1 MHRLLQ
7 LRGRFTRWPLA
18 AFVCLFICLSPVGA
32 AESAVD
38 DAAVG
43 DDMPDR
49 LPDDNPPAAAFGR
62 LPLRPNALPDD
73 VNDMLE
79 RHARSLVLREALT
92 DERAQRRLLR
102 RVRREV
108 TELLSTEGYFTPTV
122 EIDGDPP
129 ALVIEP
135 GPRAVI
141 GRVDIEFE
149 GAVAEAERAERRD
162 ELRRSW
168 RLAEGQPFRQSDW
181 SSAKQNLLDTLTS
194 LDYAAGAL
202 VESQAEVDAAAARV
216 DLRLR
221 LDSGPAFRF
230 GDIEATGL
238 ALHDLDLV
246 RRYSTV
252 RAGDPYSTDALL
264 AFERALLSSPY
275 FGSAQISVDRDP
287 AAAAATPVRIAV
299 AEASS
304 RRLSFGAGLSSNT
317 GYRAEVAWSDNNLFK
332 RSWLFNTAVRLEQLR
347 QIAFADVLLPPAAD
361 GYRDSFGALAE
372 NADIQDLVTKRVGI
386 GAVRARIRGN
396 IEIRHSISLQREQRE
411 IDGLVTST
419 QKSLALN
426 TSWTWREVD
435 DPFDPRSG
443 WVLNAQIGG
452 GVEGLLSD
460 TNFLRT
466 YMKAQWFIPV
476 GERDQIILRGE
487 AGLTSGKADA
497 LPQDFLFRAGGSNSV
512 RGYDYLKLGVREGNA
527 IVGGRVLG
535 VLSAEYV
542 HWWSHQWGSA
552 VFVDAGDATD
562 SRKDFDFA
570 YGAGAGVRWRSP
582 AGPIAFDI
590 AYGEREQS
598 WRPHFSLAIAF

>member
-1 MHRLLQ
+1 M
-7 LRGRFTRWPLA
+7 
-18 AFVCLFICLSPVGA
+18 PVGA
-32 AESAVD
+32 AEPAAD
-38 DAAVG
+38 DAAVA
-43 DDMPDR
+43 DDR
-49 LPDDNPPAAAFGR
+49 SEIEPDDSPPAADFGR
-62 LPLRPNALPDD
+62 LPLRPNALSDD

-129 ALVIEP
+129 ALAIEP

-194 LDYAAGAL
+194 RDYAAGAL
-202 VESQAEVDAAAARV
+202 IESQAEVDAAAARV

-221 LDSGPAFRF
+221 FDSGPAFRF

-287 AAAAATPVRIAV
+287 AAAAATPVRVAV
-299 AEASS
+299 VESSS

-332 RSWLFNTAVRLEQLR
+332 RSWLFNTSVRLEQLR

-411 IDGLVTST
+411 IDGFVTST

-443 WVLNAQIGG
+443 WVLNAQVGG
-452 GVEGLLSD
+452 GIEGLLSD

-487 AGLTSGKADA
+487 AGLTGGKADA

-562 SRKDFDFA
+562 SRKNFDFA

-590 AYGEREQS
+590 AYGERERT

>member
-1 MHRLLQ
+1 MSEI
-7 LRGRFTRWPLA
+7 
-18 AFVCLFICLSPVGA
+18 V
-32 AESAVD
+32 
-38 DAAVG
+38 
-43 DDMPDR
+43 
-49 LPDDNPPAAAFGR
+49 PDDTPPAAEFGR
-62 LPLRPNALPDD
+62 LPLRPNALPGE
-73 VNDMLE
+73 VNAMLE
-79 RHARSLVLREALT
+79 RHARSLVLREALI

-102 RVRREV
+102 RLRREV

-122 EIDGDPP
+122 EIGGDPP
-129 ALVIEP
+129 GLVIEP
-135 GPRAVI
+135 GPRALI

-149 GAVAEAERAERRD
+149 GAVADAEPERAERRD
-162 ELRRSW
+162 ELRRGW
-168 RLAEGQPFRQSDW
+168 RLAVGQPFRQSAW
-181 SSAKQNLLDTLTS
+181 SSAKQYLLDALTS
-194 LDYAAGAL
+194 HDYAAGAL
-202 VESQAEVDAAAARV
+202 IESQAEVDAAAARV
-216 DLRLR
+216 DLLLR

-287 AAAAATPVRIAV
+287 SAAAATPVRVAV
-299 AEASS
+299 VEASS

-317 GYRAEVAWSDNNLFK
+317 GYRAEVGWSDNNLFN

-347 QIAFADVLLPPAAD
+347 QIAFADVLLPPAAG

-372 NADIQDLVTKRVGI
+372 SADIQDLVTKRVGI

-396 IEIRHSISLQREQRE
+396 IEIRHSLSLQREQRE

-466 YMKAQWFIPV
+466 YTRAQWFIPV

-487 AGLTSGKADA
+487 AGLTGGKADA

-512 RGYDYLKLGVREGNA
+512 RGYDYLQLGVREGNA

-582 AGPIAFDI
+582 VGPIAFDI
-590 AYGEREQS
+590 AYGEREQT

>member
-1 MHRLLQ
+1 MRFPGKPPGPMPHLPADFYATALARLSAERVGLREVSSSSPPERWLQ
-7 LRGRFTRWPLA
+7 QLWRHQRIRRGDLKTLEGR
-18 AFVCLFICLSPVGA
+18 
-32 AESAVD
+32 AVRVLHPGFWNRTPGPDFQRAVIQLGD
-38 DAAVG
+38 DAPLTG
-43 DDMPDR
+43 D
-49 LPDDNPPAAAFGR
+49 
-62 LPLRPNALPDD
+62 
-73 VNDMLE
+73 
-79 RHARSLVLREALT
+79 
-92 DERAQRRLLR
+92 
-102 RVRREV
+102 
-108 TELLSTEGYFTPTV
+108 V
-122 EIDGDPP
+122 EIDVGVGGWRGHGHDRNSRYAGVVLHVVWDSPP
-129 ALVIEP
+129 RELKPPVLALKPFLEAPLAELMPWLDEEAP
-135 GPRAVI
+135 GTLPPDVLGQCCAPLR
-141 GRVDIEFE
+141 ELS
-149 GAVAEAERAERRD
+149 AEVLAELLQQAARQR
-162 ELRRSW
+162 LRRKAGEFALRARHAGW
-168 RLAEGQPFRQSDW
+168 EQALWEGLFAALGYRHNVWPLRRLAELVAPGQP
-181 SSAKQNLLDTLTS
+181 SAKAAKSESVNWEARLLGLGGWLPAQLPRGENSGHIRS
-194 LDYAAGAL
+194 LW
-202 VESQAEVDAAAARV
+202 
-216 DLRLR
+216 
-221 LDSGPAFRF
+221 DSWWR
-230 GDIEATGL
+230 
-238 ALHDLDLV
+238 
-246 RRYSTV
+246 
-252 RAGDPYSTDALL
+252 
-264 AFERALLSSPY
+264 ERA
-275 FGSAQISVDRDP
+275 
-287 AAAAATPVRIAV
+287 
-299 AEASS
+299 
-304 RRLSFGAGLSSNT
+304 
-317 GYRAEVAWSDNNLFK
+317 
-332 RSWLFNTAVRLEQLR
+332 
-347 QIAFADVLLPPAAD
+347 AFADVLLPPAAD

-443 WVLNAQIGG
+443 WVLNAQVGG

-466 YMKAQWFIPV
+466 YTKAQWFIPV